1 MIKKDENI
9 KNAAFKLTRA
19 FRYRIKL
26 YYDKFL
32 ERINGKIQDIN
43 RASLQK

>member
-1 MIKKDENI
+1 MKNKDQKI
-9 KNAAFKLTRA
+9 QAAAHRLTRA

-32 ERINGKIQDIN
+32 QRINNKI
-43 RASLQK
+43 